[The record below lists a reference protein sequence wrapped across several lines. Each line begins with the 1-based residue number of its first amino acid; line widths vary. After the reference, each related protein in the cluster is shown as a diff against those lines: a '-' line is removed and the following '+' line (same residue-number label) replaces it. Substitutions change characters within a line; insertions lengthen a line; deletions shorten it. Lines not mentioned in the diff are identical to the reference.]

1 MLRDYQIK
9 AIRETYKWL
18 REHNGN
24 PCIVAP
30 TGSGKAHIIAGFC
43 ADILRRKNDARIL
56 VLSHVKELLVQDAEK
71 IKLAWPQAPLAIY
84 SAGLGT
90 KETDSITVAGIQ
102 SIWRKPE
109 ELGSVDI
116 VIVDEAHMI
125 QNEDEGM
132 YRRLLSSLKTIN
144 PKMRMIGLTATPYRL
159 GYGLLTEGDN
169 AIFQALI
176 EPVTIEELVKR
187 GFLARLTSTFTDT
200 QMDVEGIKK
209 VQGDYE
215 KQELEQR
222 VNSSELNTKV
232 VSETIRRA
240 GDRTAWLVFC
250 VSISH
255 AESMRDEF
263 RAQGVEAEAVTSKT
277 TSEERERIFKDFKA
291 GKIRA
296 LTNVGVATTGFD
308 YPDIDVIVM
317 ARPTLSPGLYIQM
330 SGRGM
335 RVKSPG
341 HHKDCIVLDFAGNIA
356 RHGPVTRII
365 PPRRTLKTGRK
376 PDYQELG
383 EMFKQCPKCHSIIM
397 RRAREC
403 VHCGHVFTELSSE
416 LNVVEDIMGI
426 QNNNN
431 NNVDDV
437 EAKAAVQIQSE
448 QTEFHRM
455 KVTSWYWKVIF
466 RKKDG
471 MPILRVDFYGEDKLQ
486 GPKMLF
492 LYLMQPGGARVR
504 AFWQLKSLLRGVRL
518 PDIEELSDVN
528 VLNELAQMVREK
540 FQPPLWIE
548 YKEDVQENGKIFFT
562 INRWGWDQD

>member
-1 MLRDYQIK
+1 MALRDYQVK

-18 REHNGN
+18 YEHEGN

-43 ADILRRKNDARIL
+43 EDILRRNKNAKIL

-71 IKLAWPQAPLAIY
+71 IRLAWPQAPIGIY

-109 ELGSVDI
+109 ELGRIDV

-132 YRRLLSSLKTIN
+132 YRRLLSSLHEMN

-159 GYGLLTEGDN
+159 GQGLLTEGDN

-176 EPVTIEELVKR
+176 EPVTIEELVQRK
-187 GFLARLTSTFTDT
+187 FLARLTSTFTDLK
-200 QMDVEGIKK
+200 MNVEGIKK

-215 KQELEQR
+215 KQELESR
-222 VNSSELNTKV
+222 VNNSDINAKV

-255 AESMRDEF
+255 AEKMRDEF
-263 RAQGVEAEAVTSKT
+263 IAQGVRAEAITSKT
-277 TSEERERIFKDFKA
+277 TSEERARIFADFKA

-296 LTNVGVATTGFD
+296 VTNVGVATTGFD

-335 RVKSPG
+335 RIKSPG
-341 HHKDCIVLDFAGNIA
+341 HHQDCLVLDFAGNIA
-356 RHGPVTRII
+356 RHGAVTKII
-365 PPRRTLKTGRK
+365 PPRRTVKAGK
-376 PDYQELG
+376 KSSQDLG
-383 EMFKQCPKCHSIIM
+383 DMFKICPKCHKTIM
-397 RRAREC
+397 KRAREC
-403 VHCGHVFTELSSE
+403 VHCGYIFSGLSD
-416 LNVVEDIMGI
+416 LNVNEDIMEGVNDSETV
-426 QNNNN
+426 NNERPS
-431 NNVDDV
+431 DL
-437 EAKAAVQIQSE
+437 
-448 QTEFHRM
+448 TRM
-455 KVTSWYWKVIF
+455 KVAYWYWKVIY
-466 RKKDG
+466 RKKDR
-471 MPILRVDFYGEDKLQ
+471 MPMIRVDFYGEDKLQ
-486 GPKMLF
+486 GPKQLF
-492 LYLMQPGGARVR
+492 LYIMQEDGARER
-504 AFWQLKSLLRGVRL
+504 AYRQIKSLLQGVKI
-518 PDIEELSDVN
+518 PEL
-528 VLNELAQMVREK
+528 EK
-540 FQPPLWIE
+540 FNNVKILYELCETVRDNFTPPSWIE
-548 YKEDVQENGKIFFT
+548 YKEENQDGHVHYT
-562 INRWGWDQD
+562 IPKWGWDE

>member
-18 REHNGN
+18 KEHEGN

-43 ADILRRKNDARIL
+43 ADILRRKSDAKIL
-56 VLSHVKELLVQDAEK
+56 VLSHVKELLIQDAEK
-71 IKLAWPQAPLAIY
+71 IKQAWPQAPLAIY

-109 ELGSVDI
+109 ELGKVNV

-132 YRRLLSSLKTIN
+132 YRRLLSSLKEMN
-144 PKMRMIGLTATPYRL
+144 PRMRMIGLTATPYRL
-159 GYGLLTEGDN
+159 GQGLLTEGED
-169 AIFQALI
+169 AIFQGLI

-187 GFLARLTSTFTDT
+187 GFLARLTSTFTDL
-200 QMDVEGIKK
+200 QMNVEGVKK

-215 KQELEQR
+215 KQELEHR
-222 VNSSELNTKV
+222 VNSSDVNAKV

-240 GDRTAWLVFC
+240 GNRTAWLVFC

-255 AESMRDEF
+255 AEAMRDEF
-263 RAQGVEAEAVTSKT
+263 RAQCIEAEAITSKT
-277 TSEERERIFKDFKA
+277 SSSERERIFNEFKA

-341 HHKDCIVLDFAGNIA
+341 HHQDCLVLDFAGNIA
-356 RHGPVTRII
+356 RHGAITKII
-365 PPRRTLKTGRK
+365 PPRRTVTSNKRT
-376 PDYQELG
+376 QVLG
-383 EMFKQCPKCHSIIM
+383 EMFKRCPKCHSTIM
-397 RRAREC
+397 SRAREC
-403 VHCGHVFTELSSE
+403 VHCGYTFTELSALS
-416 LNVVEDIMGI
+416 VSEDIMGI
-426 QNNNN
+426 ANTEINTEISTGT
-431 NNVDDV
+431 
-437 EAKAAVQIQSE
+437 EAAGFQ
-448 QTEFHRM
+448 RM
-455 KVTSWYWKVIF
+455 KVVSWYWKVIL

-471 MPILRVDFYGEDKLQ
+471 MPILCVDFYGEDKLQ
-486 GPKMLF
+486 GPKQLF
-492 LYLMQPGGARVR
+492 LYLLHDGEVRVK
-504 AFWQLKSLLRGVRL
+504 AYWKLKSLLRGVRL
-518 PDIEELSDVN
+518 PDINEINDAEA
-528 VLNELAQMVREK
+528 LNELARTIREN
-540 FQPPLWIE
+540 FSPPSWIE
-548 YKEDVQENGKIFFT
+548 YKEEAVDGGRLYFT
-562 INRWGWDQD
+562 INDWGFE

>member
-1 MLRDYQIK
+1 MLRNYQIK
-9 AIRETYKWL
+9 AISETYKWL
-18 REHNGN
+18 RAHEGN

-43 ADILRRKNDARIL
+43 ADILRRKSDAKIL

-71 IKLAWPQAPLAIY
+71 IKAAWPKAPLAIY

-109 ELGSVDI
+109 QLGKIDI

-132 YRRLLSSLKTIN
+132 YRRLLSSLQAIN
-144 PKMRMIGLTATPYRL
+144 PKIRMIGLTATPYRL
-159 GYGLLTEGDN
+159 GQGLLTEGDD
-169 AIFQALI
+169 AIFQGLI

-222 VNSSELNTKV
+222 VNSSELNAKV

-240 GDRTAWLVFC
+240 GSRTAWLVFC

-255 AESMRDEF
+255 AEAMRDEF
-263 RAQGVEAEAVTSKT
+263 RAQGIEAEAITSKT
-277 TSEERERIFKDFKA
+277 SASERERIFRDFKA
-291 GKIRA
+291 GKIKA

-341 HHKDCIVLDFAGNIA
+341 HHSDCLVLDFAGNIA
-356 RHGPVTRII
+356 RHGAVTKII
-365 PPRRTLKTGRK
+365 PPRRTVKTGRK
-376 PDYQELG
+376 PGPQELG
-383 EMFKQCPKCHSIIM
+383 EMFKRCPKCRSTIM

-403 VHCGHVFTELSSE
+403 VHCGYIFAELSDLS
-416 LNVVEDIMGI
+416 VSEDIMGI
-426 QNNNN
+426 PT
-431 NNVDDV
+431 V
-437 EAKAAVQIQSE
+437 EADPAFQ
-448 QTEFHRM
+448 RM
-455 KVTSWYWKVIF
+455 KVASWYWKVIF

-471 MPILRVDFYGEDKLQ
+471 MPIIRVDFYSEDKMQ
-486 GPKMLF
+486 GPKQLF
-492 LYLMQPGGARVR
+492 LYLMPECDGRVK
-504 AFWQLKSLLRGVRL
+504 AYWQLKSLVQGVRL
-518 PDIEELSDVN
+518 PNLDEIKDAKALQS
-528 VLNELAQMVREK
+528 LAETIREN
-540 FQPPLWIE
+540 FPPPSWIE
-548 YKEDVQENGKIFFT
+548 YKEEVVDDGRPFFT
-562 INRWGWDQD
+562 INGWGFGDLPAT

>member
-1 MLRDYQIK
+1 MLRDYQVN

-18 REHNGN
+18 RHNSGN

-43 ADILRRKNDARIL
+43 EDILRKKNDAKIL

-71 IKLAWPQAPLAIY
+71 IRLAWPEAPLAIY

-109 ELGSVDI
+109 ELGRIDV

-132 YRRLLSSLKTIN
+132 YRRLLSSLHEIN

-159 GYGLLTEGDN
+159 GQGLLTEGDD

-176 EPVTIEELVKR
+176 ESVTIEELVKR
-187 GFLARLTSTFTDT
+187 KYLARLTSTFTD
-200 QMDVEGIKK
+200 MKMNVEGIRK

-215 KQELEQR
+215 KQELESR
-222 VNSSELNTKV
+222 VNDPLVNSKV
-232 VSETIRRA
+232 VAETIRRA
-240 GDRTAWLVFC
+240 GNRTAWLVFC

-255 AESMRDEF
+255 AENMRDEF
-263 RAQGVEAEAVTSKT
+263 IAQGVRAEAITSKT
-277 TSEERERIFKDFKA
+277 TSEQRAKIFADFKA

-296 LTNVGVATTGFD
+296 VTNVGVATTGFD

-341 HHKDCIVLDFAGNIA
+341 HHEDCLVLDFAGNIA
-356 RHGPVTRII
+356 RHGAVTKII
-365 PPRRTLKTGRK
+365 PPRRTVKAVKKSLQGVGDMFKICPNCRK
-376 PDYQELG
+376 P
-383 EMFKQCPKCHSIIM
+383 IM
-397 RRAREC
+397 KRAREC
-403 VHCGHVFTELSSE
+403 VHCGYIFTELSDLS
-416 LNVVEDIMGI
+416 VSKDIMEGLNDTDAET
-426 QNNNN
+426 QTP
-431 NNVDDV
+431 VTP
-437 EAKAAVQIQSE
+437 SE
-448 QTEFHRM
+448 SEIAPGFQRM
-455 KVTSWYWKVIF
+455 KVSHWSWKLIH
-466 RKKDG
+466 RKKDN
-471 MPILRVDFYGEDKLQ
+471 MPMLRVDFYAEGESQ
-486 GPKMLF
+486 RPKQLF
-492 LYLMQPGGARVR
+492 LYIMQEGGTRKYAYR
-504 AFWQLKSLLRGVRL
+504 QMKSLLQGVRL
-518 PDIEELSDVN
+518 PELEEIN
-528 VLNELAQMVREK
+528 NERILYALCEAVKEH
-540 FQPPLWIE
+540 FTPPSWIE
-548 YKEDVQENGKIFFT
+548 YKEEDQDGHMHYT
-562 INRWGWDQD
+562 ISKWGWDE

>member
-1 MLRDYQIK
+1 MLRDYQVK

-18 REHNGN
+18 YEHQGN

-43 ADILRRKNDARIL
+43 EDILKRNKNAKIL

-71 IKLAWPQAPLAIY
+71 IKLAWPKAPLAIY

-109 ELGSVDI
+109 ELGRIDV

-132 YRRLLSSLKTIN
+132 YRRLLSSLQELN

-159 GYGLLTEGDN
+159 GQGLLTEGDD

-187 GFLARLTSTFTDT
+187 NFLARLTSTFTDL
-200 QMDVEGIKK
+200 QMNVEGIKK

-215 KQELEQR
+215 KQELEAR
-222 VNSSELNTKV
+222 VNSSDVNAKV

-240 GDRTAWLVFC
+240 GNRTAWLVFC

-255 AESMRDEF
+255 AEKMRDEF
-263 RAQGVEAEAVTSKT
+263 IAQGVKAEAITSKT
-277 TSEERERIFKDFKA
+277 TSEERARIFADFKA

-296 LTNVGVATTGFD
+296 VTNVGVATTGFD

-335 RVKSPG
+335 RIKSPG
-341 HHKDCIVLDFAGNIA
+341 HHQDCLVLDFAGNIA
-356 RHGPVTRII
+356 RHGAVTKII
-365 PPRRTLKTGRK
+365 PPRRTVKAGRK
-376 PDYQELG
+376 SQELSDI
-383 EMFKQCPKCHSIIM
+383 FKICPKCHKTIM
-397 RRAREC
+397 KRAREC
-403 VHCGHVFTELSSE
+403 VHCGHIFSELSDLS
-416 LNVVEDIMGI
+416 VSDDIMEGV
-426 QNNNN
+426 NDN
-431 NNVDDV
+431 
-437 EAKAAVQIQSE
+437 K
-448 QTEFHRM
+448 TEHQDYITPPDLKRI
-455 KVTSWYWKVIF
+455 KVSHWSWKVIH
-466 RKKDG
+466 RKKD
-471 MPILRVDFYGEDKLQ
+471 MLPMIRVDFYPEGELQ
-486 GPKMLF
+486 RPKQLF
-492 LYLMQPGGARVR
+492 LYIMHEYANERAYRLM
-504 AFWQLKSLLRGVRL
+504 KSLLQGVRI
-518 PDIEELSDVN
+518 PELKEFKDEQ
-528 VLNELAQMVREK
+528 VLHEFCETVKENFA
-540 FQPPLWIE
+540 PPSWIE
-548 YKEDVQENGKIFFT
+548 YKEQDQNGHMHYT
-562 INRWGWDQD
+562 IPKWGWDE